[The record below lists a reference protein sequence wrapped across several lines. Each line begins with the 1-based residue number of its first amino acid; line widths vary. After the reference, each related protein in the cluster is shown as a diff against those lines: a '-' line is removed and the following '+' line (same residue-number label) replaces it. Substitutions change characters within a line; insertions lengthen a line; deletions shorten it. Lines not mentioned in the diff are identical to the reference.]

1 MARKNQYVLYLD
13 DLKKFVNN
21 FILKADIT
29 KAEKDDRLNTVYAL
43 IDDCVPFTQYDNAMR
58 ITPMGEFMYML
69 NREANKA
76 RMDRMAEYNRKKSL
90 SSSRMVKRTTV
101 AKKKRY

>member
-13 DLKKFVNN
+13 QLEKFIDQ
-21 FILKADIT
+21 FILKANIT
-29 KAEKDDRLNTVYAL
+29 AKQKDERLNTVYAL
-43 IDDCVPFTQYDNAMR
+43 ISSCVPYYAEHAMASV
-58 ITPMGEFMYML
+58 MY
-69 NREANKA
+69 NISHEANKA